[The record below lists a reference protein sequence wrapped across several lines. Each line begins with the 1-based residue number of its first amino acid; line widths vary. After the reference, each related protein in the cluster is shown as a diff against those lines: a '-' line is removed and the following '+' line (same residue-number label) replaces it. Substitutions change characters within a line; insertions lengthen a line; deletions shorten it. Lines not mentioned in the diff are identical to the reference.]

1 MSIWNASLNMSKKFL
16 NLACGDYF
24 IVSESWVNLDWA
36 PKSKKVIQA
45 NLLDKIP
52 FEDNSFDF
60 IYCSHFLEHISKKD
74 ILNFLTE
81 CNRVLKSNGRARFV
95 LPDFENIAREYVYNM
110 DNNFLKFAEFNILE
124 MIDQC
129 VRKESG
135 GELNQWYKNSFSDPE
150 LSRYISKRTGY
161 KLIQNP
167 KNKYQI
173 LKKFQ
178 NLTLK
183 KIYFTIQ
190 FKTIKAII
198 KLFPKWYRDNY
209 VSTTATGEKH
219 LWVHDFHS
227 VQQIL
232 LQSGFDSVIKLNA
245 FTSLELDFPVVP
257 LDVDLEGLPIKGAE
271 SMYIEALKI

>member
-1 MSIWNASLNMSKKFL
+1 MNKKFL

-24 IVSESWVNLDWA
+24 IESENWVNLDWA
-36 PKSKKVIQA
+36 PKSRKVIQA
-45 NLLDKIP
+45 NLLGRIP

-60 IYCSHFLEHISKKD
+60 LYCSHFLEHISKKD
-74 ILNFLTE
+74 ILNFLIE

-95 LPDFENIAREYVYNM
+95 LPDFENIAREYVHNI
-110 DNNFLKFAEFNILE
+110 DNNFLKFAEFNIVE

-135 GELNQWYKNSFSDPE
+135 GELIQWYKNSLNDPE
-150 LSRYISKRTGY
+150 LSRYISNRTGY
-161 KLIQNP
+161 KINQKP
-167 KNKYQI
+167 KNKNRTLEKI
-173 LKKFQ
+173 H

-183 KIYFTIQ
+183 KIYFVIQ
-190 FKTIKAII
+190 FKTIGVITKV
-198 KLFPKWYRDNY
+198 FPKWYRDNH

-219 LWVHDFHS
+219 LWVHDFNS
-227 VQQIL
+227 VQEVL
-232 LQSGFDSVIKLNA
+232 LQSGYNSVVKLNA

-257 LDVDLEGLPIKGAE
+257 LDVDLDGLPIKGAE